1 MFNYTIKTNE
11 QGTAKHEWKAED
23 YTLTVI
29 KFKSGEIKADIESDS
44 DHVNLLIEDNLADEM
59 LVAARICAS
68 RAMTPGQ
75 LFGHMRKVEQATE
88 VAGAFQNILDS
99 M

>member
-29 KFKSGEIKADIESDS
+29 KFKSGEIKADIENDS
-44 DHVNLLIEDNLADEM
+44 EHVNLFVVQEDNDE
-59 LVAARICAS
+59 LFVTARICSS